1 MMHLR
6 ISKKIFIYLFLFLI
20 LVSINNINFKKFDIL
35 SIVSLKV
42 SGLNDL
48 EKIEFEEEFN
58 YLISKNLLFLD
69 KSVISKKIFSNKIV
83 EDLSIF
89 KKYPSELEIIIKKT
103 NFLAVT
109 KKDNKNY
116 FIGSNG
122 NFILVR
128 ENLENLPF
136 IFGDIEPRDFL
147 KLKDII
153 ERSNFDM
160 KKIKNLYFFKS
171 KRWDIETIDNL
182 IVKLPIKKVE
192 QSLNLL
198 TKILNEE
205 EFQNKKLIDLR
216 HSNQVITN
224 D

>member
-69 KSVISKKIFSNKIV
+69 KSVISKKFFSNKIV

-89 KKYPSELEIIIKKT
+89 KRYPSELEIIIKKT

-109 KKDNKNY
+109 KK
-116 FIGSNG
+116 I
-122 NFILVR
+122 I
-128 ENLENLPF
+128 
-136 IFGDIEPRDFL
+136 
-147 KLKDII
+147 KL
-153 ERSNFDM
+153 FYW
-160 KKIKNLYFFKS
+160 IK
-171 KRWDIETIDNL
+171 W
-182 IVKLPIKKVE
+182 
-192 QSLNLL
+192 
-198 TKILNEE
+198 
-205 EFQNKKLIDLR
+205 
-216 HSNQVITN
+216 
-224 D
+224 